1 MVLIMSNQE
10 KKEVINQVMHL
21 LRCGDITSA
30 TPNKDVWKL
39 LNIVEDKK
47 PEQEQEDVVRCW
59 CYSKNGEPHCPLTT
73 DEQDL
78 KRYFNYFLEDIV
90 WVDIDKS
97 FVCHEERKEHCKN
110 CPFK

>member
-1 MVLIMSNQE
+1 MAQ
-10 KKEVINQVMHL
+10 
-21 LRCGDITSA
+21 
-30 TPNKDVWKL
+30 NKQQA
-39 LNIVEDKK
+39 E
-47 PEQEQEDVVRCW
+47 VVRCW

-78 KRYFNYFLEDIV
+78 KRYFNYFLEDII